1 MAQWRVDG
9 LDRIQAS
16 LYELGQLSDD
26 QIWGI
31 IEPGAELLKTKMQE
45 VISRMFRQI
54 SGSLQESIEIKQKI
68 DKAGVISALVGPNQK
83 KHPKA
88 TAGKRK
94 SRSSKKG
101 GGGGSYAGT
110 NAEVGWIL
118 EYGSARITGRHWME
132 TAVDEVEEE
141 LYQTLEQGFNDA
153 IEAAGL

>member
-9 LDRIQAS
+9 LDRVQAS

-26 QIWGI
+26 QIWAI
-31 IEPGAELLKTKMQE
+31 IEPGAELLKNKMQE
-45 VISRMFRQI
+45 VILRMFRQI
-54 SGSLQESIEIKQKI
+54 SGSLHNSIEIKQKI

-88 TAGKRK
+88 TTGKRK

-118 EYGSARITGRHWME
+118 EYGSARIDGYHWME
-132 TAVDEVEEE
+132 TSVDEVEEE
-141 LYQTLEQGFNDA
+141 LYQTLEQGFNEA

>member
-31 IEPGAELLKTKMQE
+31 IEPGAQLLKTRMQE

-54 SGSLQESIEIKQKI
+54 SGSLRESIEIEHKI
-68 DKAGVISALVGPNQK
+68 GKAGVVYALVGPNQK
-83 KHPKA
+83 KHPKSS
-88 TAGKRK
+88 TGRRK
-94 SRSSKKG
+94 QRRQG